1 MPGVST
7 LTRSDNSAADA
18 SGITPPPQLQAVV
31 TDLDGVLCD
40 TETVLVIAINQFLAE
55 ENLAPLEFSEA
66 RTMVGLD
73 NDSWWRRIGEMR
85 DLRVSLDDYTRRVD
99 ALARLAFPKQLAPA
113 DGALELIADIRS
125 RGIPLALATSAHR
138 EWAGQRLDIL
148 GITDA
153 FDAIITG
160 DSVTAHKPD
169 PEIYLTA
176 TRALGVDPAVTLGI
190 EDSMSGI
197 RASRDAGLYTIA
209 IRTRWM
215 QDLNQSYAHRA
226 VDSLRDIDLDE
237 LGLGKTGGAAR

>member
-7 LTRSDNSAADA
+7 LTSPDRNAADA
-18 SGITPPPQLQAVV
+18 SGMTSPPQLQAVV

-40 TETVLVIAINQFLAE
+40 TETVLVFAINQFLAE
-55 ENLAPLEFSEA
+55 ENLAPLEFHEA
-66 RTMVGLD
+66 RTMIGLD
-73 NDSWWRRIGEMR
+73 NDSWWRRIVEMR
-85 DLRVSLDDYTRRVD
+85 ALRVSLSDYTRRVD
-99 ALARLAFPKQLAPA
+99 ALARLAFPGRLDPA
-113 DGALELIADIRS
+113 EGALELIADIRS
-125 RGIPLALATSAHR
+125 RGIPLALATSSRR

-160 DSVTAHKPD
+160 DLVTAHKPD

-176 TRALGVDPAVTLGI
+176 TRKLGVDPANTLGI
-190 EDSMSGI
+190 EDSPSGI

-209 IRTRWM
+209 IRTPWL
-215 QDLNQSYAHRA
+215 QEVDQSYAHRA

-237 LGLGKTGGAAR
+237 LGLGKTKGDAR

>member
-7 LTRSDNSAADA
+7 LTHNNNASDA
-18 SGITPPPQLQAVV
+18 SGITSPPQLQAVV

-40 TETVLVIAINQFLAE
+40 TETVLVIAINTFLAE
-55 ENLAPLEFSEA
+55 ENLAPLEFAEA
-66 RTMVGLD
+66 RTMIGLD

-99 ALARLAFPKQLAPA
+99 ALARLAFPDQLGPA
-113 DGALELIADIRS
+113 DGALELLVDIRS

-138 EWAGQRLDIL
+138 DWAGQRLDIL

-176 TRALGVDPAVTLGI
+176 ARALGVEPTAALGI
-190 EDSMSGI
+190 EDSTSGI

-209 IRTRWM
+209 VRTRWM

-226 VDSLRDIDLDE
+226 VDSLRDIDLVE
-237 LGLGKTGGAAR
+237 LGLGKARGAAR